1 MDGITLASPVLRQS
15 SKVTQL
21 FCCHF
26 LSSQPLQMNNFIFVR
41 KLKYLEPL
49 YLIIY
54 KLYSICILFLIKGST
69 DALSSD
75 NSFCDCTYNDLGLNE
90 LLLTSETQY
99 HLLVIGGVE
108 ELPGPSSAK
117 SAIKR
122 YSFSSISS
130 NYSFSSITNT

>member
-1 MDGITLASPVLRQS
+1 
-15 SKVTQL
+15 
-21 FCCHF
+21 
-26 LSSQPLQMNNFIFVR
+26 MNNLIFVR
-41 KLKYLEPL
+41 KLKYLELL

-117 SAIKR
+117 SAKGTPSLPFPLTIP
-122 YSFSSISS
+122 SLPLQ
-130 NYSFSSITNT
+130 ITKIFLTTYL